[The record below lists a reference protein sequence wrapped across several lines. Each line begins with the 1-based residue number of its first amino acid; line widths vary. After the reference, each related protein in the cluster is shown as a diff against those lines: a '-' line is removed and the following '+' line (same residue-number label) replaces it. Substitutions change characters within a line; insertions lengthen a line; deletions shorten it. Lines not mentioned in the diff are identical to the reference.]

1 MRDNGRVTVWSCI
14 QGHQDQQW
22 RYDDDKM
29 TIEHLSKAIPWWAAR
44 WGLAHLFRGPSGRCA
59 MASQGSNGASVRAG
73 GGISMWP
80 CSRTTTVQNRKFGE
94 IMPARLEGGKNGVG
108 TWEFPG
114 PPAGKDIRAALGD
127 LTLACPGSKVLT
139 GFRLV
144 RALLCASDARSG
156 GGCGVVV
163 WTLFRRSVSCI
174 TEHPHPAAALSL
186 S

>member
-1 MRDNGRVTVWSCI
+1 MWSCI

-29 TIEHLSKAIPWWAAR
+29 TIEHLSRTIPWWAAR

-59 MASQGSNGASVRAG
+59 MAAQGRNGWSVRAG

-80 CSRTTTVQNRKFGE
+80 CSRTTPVVNRKFGE
-94 IMPARLEGGKNGVG
+94 IMPGRTEGGSNGVG

-114 PPAGKDIRAALGD
+114 PPAGKDIRAALGG

-139 GFRLV
+139 GCVDTSYGRCVVRVLDSRCVVRLLV
-144 RALLCASDARSG
+144 HHVLLYTSMGACP
-156 GGCGVVV
+156 VV
-163 WTLFRRSVSCI
+163 WNPWCPLIVTRVR
-174 TEHPHPAAALSL
+174 TTN
-186 S
+186 